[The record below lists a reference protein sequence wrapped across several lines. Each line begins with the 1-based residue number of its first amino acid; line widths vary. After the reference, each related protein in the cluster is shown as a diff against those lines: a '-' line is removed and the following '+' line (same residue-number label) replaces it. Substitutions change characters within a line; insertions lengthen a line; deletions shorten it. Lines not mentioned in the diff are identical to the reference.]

1 MMKHFALI
9 FLGALTLEV
18 TAQTTFNADMTCA
31 PEGFENVFVTGPW
44 CGWCAND
51 TYNTMTDPDGDGVYT
66 VEVADL
72 TGVVE
77 YKYAIDGF
85 AYQENLVNDMVDG
98 ATCAPVTDYSGY
110 ANRQIDAGSV
120 ANDYYGTCD
129 GTCNDTPPPSG
140 GTVLFRVDMS
150 EYAGTYGTVN
160 LNGSFNGWCG
170 ACATM
175 TDDDGDMVF
184 ELAVDLQ
191 GGTVEYKFTL
201 DGWTAQEEFMDGD
214 PCTSTIDGY
223 INRTLEITGDLEL
236 PVVCWNLCTGCEGE
250 AVPGCT
256 DPIAINYNATATE
269 DDGSCLYNE
278 DETLLFMETF
288 SNGFA
293 GDNGIG
299 SWTVED
305 TGGNQI
311 WVEVGPDGYGAY
323 SDGAPTNAV
332 HPAGEYSTEIGPL
345 ESVTAA
351 NGWVIFDNDFYN
363 TPISDGYQDTEGTLT
378 SPSLDF
384 GNLGSVLVNWESYY
398 RYCCYPYAPV
408 YLEVGVTEG
417 GVTSWTTFDAHGD
430 FIEAANT
437 ASANPL
443 PVRVDISCAAAYQS
457 DVKLRFAYRQPPETG
472 AGYSHYYWG
481 IDDVVVTSN
490 DVVNDIAIT
499 QVTNGDVYNVWEYRN
514 TPIEQAI
521 STTDGG
527 LVAGVMYR
535 NMGIANQSNVNV
547 LVEILNNQGTVVH
560 QVSETLDEV
569 LTFANALSCPANEQ
583 DTLFIATGWQP
594 NQVGTY
600 TLRISMFGD
609 QNDEIPADNILSK
622 EFKYSMETYA
632 HDNESALD
640 GELRPRESNDI
651 VDYFDPTGYGSFYHF
666 PNEGSVAY
674 GVAVRFGP
682 NCGLDINGSIR
693 DLEFETRLYSM
704 DGSTAIT
711 DSPFDAAYW
720 IYNPEWSNPE
730 GTSGVEIYLPFDD
743 PIVLGT
749 WPTDG
754 QYYFASVIS
763 EYESIAELTVLAELD
778 SDTDTST
785 GQFSQ
790 SGSGDFVWF
799 TSQTATPSIRLI
811 TAPMG
816 CQDPEACN
824 YQSGASMGGASC
836 DYISCL
842 GCTDDMACN
851 YDGEAAV
858 EDGSCDYSCFGCTD
872 STAVNWNP
880 NASIDDGSCEY
891 FATTCSFLGHEGW
904 DELAAGLYAD
914 SAMWHY
920 VGSEASGEWVL
931 SLPTTIQEPTSGST
945 FAVSMWSGL
954 SMTNLPSGL
963 EVADFPESLEGGEQA
978 CLSYSGMP
986 TTAGQYP
993 IMVSGSM
1000 TVLLFGS
1007 PYEVG
1012 TFSVVASMD
1021 IFPNPNPILGCTYSN
1036 AANFVLFANQ
1046 DDGSCEFAGCT
1057 EPTAD
1062 NYQPLATV
1070 DDGSCEFDNCVSTC
1084 PGDLNGD
1091 GTVGTPDLLSLLS
1104 SFGNDCN

>member
-1 MMKHFALI
+1 MKHLSLI
-9 FLGALTLEV
+9 LLAALTFEA
-18 TAQTTFNADMTCA
+18 TAQTTFNVDMTCA
-31 PEGFENVFVTGPW
+31 PEFDNVFVTGPFL
-44 CGWCAND
+44 CGWCANED
-51 TYNTMTDPDGDGVYT
+51 FNTMTDPDGDGIYT
-66 VEVADL
+66 VEIEGL
-72 TGVVE
+72 TGMVE
-77 YKYAIDGF
+77 YLYAINGLTE
-85 AYQENLVNDMVDG
+85 YENLVNDMVDG
-98 ATCAPVTDYSGY
+98 ATCAPVTDYSWY
-110 ANRQIDAGSV
+110 ANRQTEAGSTTS
-120 ANDYYGTCD
+120 DFYGTCD
-129 GTCNDTPPPSG
+129 GTCNDLPG
-140 GTVLFRVDMS
+140 GAITFQVDMAG
-150 EYAGTYGTVN
+150 YTGTYSSVN

-170 ACATM
+170 SCAVM
-175 TDDDGDMVF
+175 TDDDGDGVYSI
-184 ELAVDLQ
+184 EVGLVA
-191 GGTVEYKFTL
+191 GTVEYKFTV
-201 DGWTAQEEFMDGD
+201 DGWTDQEMFAEGTA
-214 PCTSTIDGY
+214 CTSTIDGY
-223 INRTLEITGDLEL
+223 TNRTIDVTGDAVLD
-236 PVVCWNLCTGCEGE
+236 VVCWNLCTGCASEP
-250 AVPGCT
+250 VPGCA
-256 DPIAINYNATATE
+256 DPFAINYDATATE

-278 DETLLFMETF
+278 SETLLFMETF

-293 GDNGIG
+293 GDNGVG

-311 WVEVGPDGYGAY
+311 WVAVGPDGFGTYY
-323 SDGAPTNAV
+323 DGSPTNAV
-332 HPAGEYSTEIGPL
+332 HPAGEFSTNIGPL
-345 ESVTAA
+345 ASVTAA

-384 GNLGSVLVNWESYY
+384 GNVGSVLVNWESYF
-398 RYCCYPYAPV
+398 RYCCYPFAPV

-430 FIEAANT
+430 FIESANT

-457 DVKLRFAYRQPPETG
+457 DVKLRFAYRQAPETG
-472 AGYSHYYWG
+472 TAYSHYYWG

-490 DVVNDIAIT
+490 DVVNDMAIT

-521 STTDGG
+521 SVADGG

-535 NMGIANQSNVNV
+535 NMGTANQTNVNV
-547 LVEILNNQGTVVH
+547 SVEILNNQGTVVH

-569 LTFANALSCPANEQ
+569 LTNSNAPSCPANEQ
-583 DTLFIATGWQP
+583 DTLFIATGWEP
-594 NQVGTY
+594 NQVGIY

-609 QNDEIPADNILSK
+609 QDDQIPANNTLSK
-622 EFKYSMETYA
+622 EFKYSPETYA

-640 GELRPRESNDI
+640 GELRPRESDDLA
-651 VDYFDPTGYGSFYHF
+651 DYFDPTGYGSFYHF

-682 NCGLDINGSIR
+682 NCGLDMNGSIR

-704 DGSTAIT
+704 DGSSTIT
-711 DSPFDAAYW
+711 DSPFDSAYW

-730 GTSGVEIYLPFDD
+730 GTSDVEIYLPFDD
-743 PIVLGT
+743 PIALGT
-749 WPTDG
+749 WPAEG
-754 QYYFASVIS
+754 QYYFASVVS
-763 EYESIAELTVLAELD
+763 EFESAAELTVLAELD
-778 SDTDTST
+778 SDTDSST

-790 SGSGDFVWF
+790 SGSGNFVWF
-799 TSQTATPSIRLI
+799 TSQTATPSVRLI

-824 YQSGASMGGASC
+824 YQSGASVGGASC
-836 DYISCL
+836 DYSSCL

-851 YDGEAAV
+851 YDGEATV
-858 EDGSCDYSCFGCTD
+858 EDGSCDYSCLGCTD
-872 STAVNWNP
+872 STAVNWDP
-880 NASIDDGSCEY
+880 NASIDDGSCVY
-891 FATTCSFLGHEGW
+891 FATSCSFLGHEGW
-904 DELAAGLYAD
+904 NQLAAGLYAD

-931 SLPTTIQEPTSGST
+931 SLPTTIQEPSSGST
-945 FAVSMWSGL
+945 FAVSSWSGL
-954 SMTNLPSGL
+954 SMTNLPPGL
-963 EVADFPESLEGGEQA
+963 EAADFPESLEGGEQA
-978 CLSYSGMP
+978 CLSYSGVP

-1012 TFSVVASMD
+1012 NFSVVASMD
-1021 IFPNPNPILGCTYSN
+1021 IFPNPNPIPGCTYSN

-1046 DDGSCEFAGCT
+1046 DDGSCEFWGCMDNM
-1057 EPTAD
+1057 AS

-1070 DDGSCEFDNCVSTC
+1070 DDGTCLYDECVSTC
-1084 PGDLNGD
+1084 PTDLNGD
-1091 GTVGTPDLLSLLS
+1091 GVVGTPDLLLLLS
-1104 SFGNDCN
+1104 TFGLECN